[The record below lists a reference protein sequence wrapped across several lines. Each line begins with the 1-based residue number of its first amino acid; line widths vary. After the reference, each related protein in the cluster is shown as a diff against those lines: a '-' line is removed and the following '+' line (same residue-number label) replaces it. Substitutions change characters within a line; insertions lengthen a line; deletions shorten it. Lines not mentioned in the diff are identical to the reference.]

1 MLAVLLISAAPV
13 TLNATPGA
21 VLLIPTRLLTASTNS
36 VPASMLTLALVI
48 FKTLALV
55 ELPAIILNP
64 ALDDCN
70 LVSKSSSFG
79 ALKSINAAVDPPSS
93 IDALLPACAP
103 ITITEFDVVLPC
115 CNVIEPPT

>member
-13 TLNATPGA
+13 TLRATPGA

-36 VPASMLTLALVI
+36 VPASILTLAFVI
-48 FKTLALV
+48 FKTFALV

-64 ALDDCN
+64 ALDYCN

-79 ALKSINAAVDPPSS
+79 ALISIKAAVDPPSS
-93 IDALLPACAP
+93 IDALLPDCDP
-103 ITITEFDVVLPC
+103 RTMVEFDVVLPC
-115 CNVIEPPT
+115 CNVKEPPT